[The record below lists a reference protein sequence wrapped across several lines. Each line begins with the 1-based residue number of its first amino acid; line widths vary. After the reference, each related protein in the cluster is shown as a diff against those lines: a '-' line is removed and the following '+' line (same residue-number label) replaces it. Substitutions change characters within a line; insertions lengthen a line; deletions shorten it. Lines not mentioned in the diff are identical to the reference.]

1 MNDFNTITRRHFF
14 GQGATGLGTVALASL
29 LNPELFA
36 AAEKPRNAIGG
47 LESLPHF
54 AAKAKRVI
62 WLFQSGGP
70 SQLDLFDYKPQLQ
83 ARFGEEVPTSVYPS
97 DRKTTMTAGQTS
109 FPTAPSQFKFE
120 RHGLQ
125 SVETGSHR
133 AACRRQFV
141 RW

>member
-1 MNDFNTITRRHFF
+1 MNNFNTITRRYFF
-14 GQGATGLGTVALASL
+14 GQGATGLGTLALASL

-70 SQLDLFDYKPQLQ
+70 SQLDLFDYKPQLRPGS
-83 ARFGEEVPTSVYPS
+83 A
-97 DRKTTMTAGQTS
+97 KK
-109 FPTAPSQFKFE
+109 FPPRSTRQIA
-120 RHGLQ
+120 
-125 SVETGSHR
+125 
-133 AACRRQFV
+133 RRQ
-141 RW
+141 